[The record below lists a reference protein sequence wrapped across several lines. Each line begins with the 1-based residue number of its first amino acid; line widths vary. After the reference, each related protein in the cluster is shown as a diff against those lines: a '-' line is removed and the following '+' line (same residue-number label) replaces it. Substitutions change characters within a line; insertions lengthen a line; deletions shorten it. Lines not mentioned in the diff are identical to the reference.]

1 MRWMLVL
8 LSSLLLAGC
17 FTQGKRGGDTSLAIY
32 DLGPMPERLVRQQ
45 RKIPV
50 AIEVRAPLWF
60 DSLGIDYR
68 LQYAD
73 AARLREYAKAR
84 WAAPPAQLIE
94 QRLMHQLAF
103 SSAGQARA
111 GCVLR
116 LDISEFSQ
124 IFSGPASSAGVLRL
138 RAKWLDQ
145 SRRPAAEQD
154 FNIEKIA
161 ISSDSRGGV
170 RALTA
175 AVEQLASELRAWETN
190 LVETGK
196 AAGCGS

>member
-1 MRWMLVL
+1 MRWIVFLLTTLL
-8 LSSLLLAGC
+8 LSGC

-32 DLGPMPERLVRQQ
+32 DLGVMPERLVSQQ

-68 LQYAD
+68 LQYID
-73 AARLREYAKAR
+73 AARLREYGKAR

-94 QRLMHQLAF
+94 QRLVQQLAF

-124 IFSGPASSAGVLRL
+124 VFASAELSVGVLQL

-145 SRRPAAEQD
+145 SRRPAAERD
-154 FNIEKIA
+154 FSIEKQA
-161 ISSDSRGGV
+161 VSADSRGGV
-170 RALTA
+170 RALTE
-175 AVEQLASELRAWETN
+175 AVEQLASELHAWEKS
-190 LVETGK
+190 LVETGR
-196 AAGCGS
+196 AAGCGA

>member
-68 LQYAD
+68 LQYVD